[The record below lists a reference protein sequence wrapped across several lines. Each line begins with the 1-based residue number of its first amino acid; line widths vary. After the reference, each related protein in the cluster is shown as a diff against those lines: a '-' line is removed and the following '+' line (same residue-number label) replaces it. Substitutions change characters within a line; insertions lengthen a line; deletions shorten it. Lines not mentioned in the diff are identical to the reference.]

1 MGQAAKREPAQRRLR
16 LCWTE
21 RAAHKPWEGIDILYR
36 RTLSFLFLGLIGAAV
51 AGVGLVG
58 RGFFGHSDSE
68 IFAPRAP
75 SRSAN
80 GNNASSAYPPK
91 DFRSKSTG
99 NPEGQILFGDLHVH
113 TTISFDAFMLN
124 LPLMGGEGAHTPAD
138 ACDFA
143 RHCAAL
149 DFYSLNDH
157 ASNIDPDDWRRSL
170 ESIRQCNALAGSEDA
185 PDMVAFMGWEWTQ
198 AGLSPEDHYG
208 HKNVVLAGDGEGQVP
223 SRPIAATAGGVAAHP
238 PSVWARGALAL
249 QSGGRMHDLARRW
262 TRISGMEICED
273 DHVRSLPDDCREI
286 AATPAD
292 LFRKLD
298 EWGHDSIVI
307 PHGTTWGIYTPPGS
321 DWKKQLA
328 DANHDPERQTLLE
341 VYSGHGQNEVYR
353 DWRSVEYAE
362 GGEKVC
368 PEAQSGYL
376 PLCHRAG
383 EIVRGRCLAMGESPS
398 ECDFRAEEAKRYAV
412 EAGVSPQVTVPGAT
426 GEDWLDAGQC
436 RDCQQPAFKYRPT
449 GSAQYIAALSDFS
462 DIAETSDDENDS
474 ALGQKPKR
482 FRMGFIA
489 SSDIHTARAGSGYK
503 EFRFMTDAGQRK
515 VPEQGGIVGS
525 FLRGPKDDP
534 IAQARS
540 IVEAKKKLSGLQFFE
555 TERTQSFL
563 YTGGL
568 AAVHASGR
576 DRASIWEAIKS
587 KRVYGTSGPRILLYF
602 DLVAGLERH
611 PMGSEVEMAN
621 PPRFEVRAVGS
632 FDQLPGCAA
641 ENAGALG
648 AELLQRLCR
657 GECYNPGDTRRSI
670 SRIEIVRIRP
680 QSHPEEAVGALIDD
694 PWVRFECPDDPNG
707 CTATFEDAEFDSV
720 RRDTVYY
727 ARVFEHPK
735 PTVNGAM
742 LACRSEGDDAC
753 VETDPCQRGEECLAP
768 DEPRA
773 WSSPIYVDYKP
784 ESQTQNGAES

>member
-1 MGQAAKREPAQRRLR
+1 L
-16 LCWTE
+16 
-21 RAAHKPWEGIDILYR
+21 
-36 RTLSFLFLGLIGAAV
+36 LFIGLIGSAV
-51 AGVGLVG
+51 VGIGLAG
-58 RGFFGHSDSE
+58 RGFFGRSDSE
-68 IFAPRAP
+68 SFAPSAP
-75 SRSAN
+75 SRNTQGPRRS
-80 GNNASSAYPPK
+80 GDKKISSPG
-91 DFRSKSTG
+91 TLE
-99 NPEGQILFGDLHVH
+99 NQILFGDLHVH

-143 RHCAAL
+143 RHCAVL

-157 ASNIDPDDWRRSL
+157 ASNIDPDDWQRSV
-170 ESIRQCNALAGSEDA
+170 ESIRQCNALAESKDE
-185 PDMVAFMGWEWTQ
+185 PDMVAFVGWEWTQ

-208 HKNVVLAGDGEGQVP
+208 HKNIVLAGDREGQVP
-223 SRPIAATAGGVAAHP
+223 SRPIAATAGGVASHP

-262 TRISGMEICED
+262 TQLGGMEVCGD
-273 DHVRSLPDDCREI
+273 GHVRTLPDDCREI

-321 DWKKQLA
+321 NWKTQLNA
-328 DANHDPERQTLLE
+328 GNHDPKRQTLLE
-341 VYSGHGQNEVYR
+341 VYSGHGQSEVYR
-353 DWRSVEYAE
+353 DWRSVEYSE
-362 GGEKVC
+362 NGEKLC
-368 PEAQSGYL
+368 PETRPDYL
-376 PLCHRAG
+376 PLCRRAG
-383 EIVRGRCLAMGESPS
+383 EIVRARCLSLGEEQS
-398 ECDFRAEEAKRYAV
+398 ECDLRAQEAEVFAI
-412 EAGVSPQVTVPGAT
+412 EAGISPQVTVPGAT
-426 GEDWLDAGQC
+426 GEEWLDAGQC

-449 GSAQYIAALSDFS
+449 GSAQYIAAVSDFS
-462 DIAETSDDENDS
+462 AFAEKSDDENDDVLS
-474 ALGQKPKR
+474 QKPKR

-503 EFRFMTDAGQRK
+503 EFRSMTDAGQRR
-515 VPEQGGIVGS
+515 VPDQGGIVGS

-534 IAQARS
+534 VAQARS
-540 IVEAKKKLSGLQFFE
+540 IVEAKEKLSGLQFYE

-587 KRVYGTSGPRILLYF
+587 RRVYGTSGPRILLYF
-602 DLVAGLERH
+602 DLIRERTRH
-611 PMGSEVEMAN
+611 PMGSAVEMAKA
-621 PPRFEVRAVGS
+621 PYFEVRAVGS
-632 FDQLPGCAA
+632 FEQLPGCPEEKSGVLSAQQM
-641 ENAGALG
+641 
-648 AELLQRLCR
+648 QRLCR
-657 GECYNPGDTRRSI
+657 GECYNPGDTRRPI
-670 SRIEIVRIRP
+670 SHIEIVRIRP
-680 QSHPEEAVGALIDD
+680 QSHPGEAVDTLIDD
-694 PWVRFECPDDPNG
+694 PWARYECPDDPSG
-707 CTATFEDAEFDSV
+707 CTAVFEDPEFDTT

-742 LACRSEGDDAC
+742 LACRSEGDNAC

-768 DEPRA
+768 DAPRA
-773 WSSPIYVDYKP
+773 WSSPIYVDFKP
-784 ESQTQNGAES
+784 ESQALNDSAG